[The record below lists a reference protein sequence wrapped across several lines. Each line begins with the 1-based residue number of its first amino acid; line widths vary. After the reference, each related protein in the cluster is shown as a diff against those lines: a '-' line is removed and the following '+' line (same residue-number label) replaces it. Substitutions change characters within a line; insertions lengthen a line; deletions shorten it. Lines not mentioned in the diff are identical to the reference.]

1 MPAGTDGMVRQGLR
15 RDDTMKATWATGAV
29 LLVLAACGRGELDN
43 VTFEGARFSG
53 DLKSERG
60 DRAAFVAT
68 GGPASVS
75 LEGARQAAH
84 YQVVQHCIA
93 YLGSSDV
100 VWIDGPDVADTEL
113 VISNDKVVL
122 TGRCIEP

>member
-1 MPAGTDGMVRQGLR
+1 
-15 RDDTMKATWATGAV
+15 MKAAWAAAAV
-29 LLVLAACGRGELDN
+29 LLIVAACGRDELDT
-43 VTFEGARFSG
+43 VTYEGARFAG
-53 DLKSERG
+53 DLSFERG

-75 LEGARQAAH
+75 LEGAKRAAS

-100 VWIDGPDVADTEL
+100 AWANGPDVEDADL
-113 VISNDKVVL
+113 VIQDDRVVL
-122 TGRCIEP
+122 SGRCIEP